1 MTLISTKAGP
11 EDITLLSTPLPTPDT
26 AWNTIVPGCVKNIN
40 GNEVASLDCVSALF
54 QNVVNA
60 AFLFAGI
67 VALIIIIYSGI
78 KFIFSGGDPKQVE
91 GARKTLTYA
100 IIGFV
105 VIILSFMIINIISI
119 ITGAKIIKP
128 F

>member
-1 MTLISTKAGP
+1 MEWK
-11 EDITLLSTPLPTPDT
+11 DT
-26 AWNTIVPGCVKNIN
+26 DCIETVN
-40 GNEVASLDCVSALF
+40 GQEVATFNCISVVF

-60 AFLFAGI
+60 AFVFAGI

-78 KFIFSGGDPKQVE
+78 KFIFSGGDPKQIE

-105 VIILSFMIINIISI
+105 VIILSFIIINIISI

>member
-1 MTLISTKAGP
+1 MDWNRIIPKCVQDVPIKFDDQGKP
-11 EDITLLSTPLPTPDT
+11 IET
-26 AWNTIVPGCVKNIN
+26 AKD
-40 GNEVASLDCVSALF
+40 VATLDCIPAVV
-54 QNVVNA
+54 QNVIYA

-67 VALIIIIYSGI
+67 VAVILIIYSGI

-105 VIILSFMIINIISI
+105 VILFSVFILNLISTV
-119 ITGAKIIKP
+119 TGVECIK
-128 F
+128 FLGFTKC